1 MSPIE
6 SYIRP
11 AMSRPGLWRVIL
23 GGMLI
28 LFFWLVGMVSVLTI
42 WTLGKLLSGIPLEEA
57 MAHLG
62 ALQSGGDPVGIVI
75 MLLSFAGIWVG
86 VFVAVVTLHG
96 QRFRTVFSPN
106 GRGALGNFAKGA
118 MLACAVA
125 IPQIVIGMQIAEPF
139 PGMPFAQWIWWVA
152 PVVALVFIQATGEE
166 LIFRGYLLQ
175 QLAGRTKSWLI
186 WALLPSFV
194 FGLLHY
200 SGREDGGDLYYIAV
214 TTVIGLTFCA
224 LVWRSGS
231 LWSAIGL
238 HVTVNA
244 LALTVV
250 GPEGALGGTQL
261 WLFPESAFLP
271 LIQMDLAIAVLVL
284 GFVIS
289 PLGRVFD
296 ANP

>member
-1 MSPIE
+1 MSPLE
-6 SYIRP
+6 TFVQP
-11 AMSRPGLWRVIL
+11 AMARRGVWRVIL
-23 GGMLI
+23 GLALI
-28 LFFWLVGMVSVLTI
+28 LFCWVTGMVAVLAI
-42 WTLGKLLSGIPLEEA
+42 WTAGKPISGMPLDQALGQLD
-57 MAHLG
+57 
-62 ALQSGGDPVGIVI
+62 ALQAGGDPTGIVI
-75 MLLSFAGIWVG
+75 MLLSFAGIWAG
-86 VFVAVVTLHG
+86 VFLAVVTLHG
-96 QRFRTVFSPN
+96 QRFRTVFSPRP
-106 GRGALGNFAKGA
+106 GRAFREFGKGA
-118 MLACAVA
+118 ALAVLVA
-125 IPQIVIGMQIAEPF
+125 IPQLLIGMQIAEPF
-139 PGMPFAQWIWWVA
+139 PGMALSQWIWWVL
-152 PVVALVFIQATGEE
+152 PVVGLVFIQATGEE
-166 LIFRGYLLQ
+166 MIFRGYLLQ
-175 QLAGRTKSWLI
+175 QLAGRTKSWLV
-186 WALLPSFV
+186 WALLPSLF

-200 SGREDGGDLYYIAV
+200 AGREDGGDLYYIAV